1 MNDSDPPAQPAV
13 TNYRH
18 KKILELLYRTGS
30 LSAEELSR
38 EFGVSK
44 ITIRRDLDALAAD
57 KLLERTR
64 GGAVVAANPHLEA
77 MFTEKE
83 SQSNREKRLIGK
95 YAATLAREHDTI
107 FLNAGSTTLEV
118 LRHLGG
124 KKVKVVTNNAAAT
137 SLSLDPG
144 VELIMLGGE
153 YRPASR
159 SLIGELTLSGIR
171 QVFSSLTI
179 LGINGISIKKGFTS
193 AVYQET
199 TVNGAM
205 IENSS
210 AQIVV
215 VADHGK
221 MNAVSSFLTCPLSRI
236 DLVVTDWLSPP
247 AFLDELREAGVKVA
261 VVEDEEYEPGPYAR
275 FDCP

>member
-1 MNDSDPPAQPAV
+1 MNDNKRSTQPTV

-18 KKILELLYRTGS
+18 KKILELLYQKS
-30 LSAEELSR
+30 AVSAEELAA

-57 KLLERTR
+57 MLLERTR
-64 GGAVVAANPHLEA
+64 GGATILSSPQFEA
-77 MFTEKE
+77 LFAEKD
-83 SQSNREKRLIGK
+83 STAKREKRLIGK
-95 YAATLAREHDTI
+95 YAASLAKEQDTI

-118 LRHLGG
+118 LRHLGDN
-124 KKVKVVTNNAAAT
+124 KVRVVTNNAAAT
-137 SLSLDPG
+137 ALDPSPN

-153 YRPASR
+153 YRPQSK
-159 SLIGELTLSGIR
+159 SLFGELTLTGIR
-171 QVFSSLTI
+171 HIFSSLTI

-210 AQIVV
+210 SRIVV
-215 VADHGK
+215 VADHSK
-221 MNAVSSFLTCPLSRI
+221 MNTVSSFLTCPLSRV
-236 DLVVTDWLSPP
+236 DLVITDWQSPP
-247 AFLDELREAGVKVA
+247 SFLDELREAGVTVA
-261 VVEDEEYEPGPYAR
+261 VVGEDEEG
-275 FDCP
+275 

>member
-1 MNDSDPPAQPAV
+1 MLFRSPPSL

-18 KKILELLYRTGS
+18 KKILELLYQKS
-30 LSAEELSR
+30 AVSAEELAM

-44 ITIRRDLDALAAD
+44 ITIRRDLDTLATG

-64 GGAVVAANPHLEA
+64 GGAVVASNTHLEA
-77 MFTEKE
+77 IFEEKD
-83 SQSNREKRLIGK
+83 SVAKREKRLIGK
-95 YAATLAREHDTI
+95 YAASLAKEHDTI

-118 LRHLGG
+118 LRHLGDRR
-124 KKVKVVTNNAAAT
+124 VKVVTNNAAA
-137 SLSLDPG
+137 LCLDIDPR

-153 YRPASR
+153 YRPQSK
-159 SLIGELTLSGIR
+159 SLIGDLTMTGIHR
-171 QVFSSLTI
+171 IFSSLTI

-210 AQIVV
+210 AQIIV
-215 VADHGK
+215 VADHTK
-221 MNAVSSFLTCPLSRI
+221 MNSVSSFLTCPLARI
-236 DLVVTDWLSPP
+236 DLVITDWLSPGP
-247 AFLDELREAGVKVA
+247 FLDELREAGVKVA
-261 VVEDEEYEPGPYAR
+261 VVDDEPGGN
-275 FDCP
+275 

>member
-1 MNDSDPPAQPAV
+1 MSDSPKPSLASV
-13 TNYRH
+13 GNYRH
-18 KKILELLYRTGS
+18 KKILELLYQRSAVT
-30 LSAEELSR
+30 AEELSR

-44 ITIRRDLDALAAD
+44 ITIRRDLDSLASA
-57 KLLERTR
+57 KLLERSR
-64 GGAVVAANPHLEA
+64 GGAIVTADPHLEA
-77 MFTEKE
+77 IFEEKD
-83 SQSNREKRLIGK
+83 SIAKREKRLIGK
-95 YAATLAREHDTI
+95 YAASLVSEHDTI

-124 KKVKVVTNNAAAT
+124 RKVKVVTNNAAA
-137 SLSLDPG
+137 LSLDANPD

-153 YRPASR
+153 YRPQSR
-159 SLIGELTLSGIR
+159 SLIGELTMASIR
-171 QVFSSLTI
+171 HIYSSLTI
-179 LGINGISIKKGFTS
+179 LGINGISMKKGFTS

-215 VADHGK
+215 VADHSK
-221 MNAVSSFLTCPLSRI
+221 MDSVSSFLTCPLGRI

-247 AFLDELREAGVKVA
+247 AFLDQLREAGVKVA
-261 VVEDEEYEPGPYAR
+261 VVGEVS
-275 FDCP
+275 